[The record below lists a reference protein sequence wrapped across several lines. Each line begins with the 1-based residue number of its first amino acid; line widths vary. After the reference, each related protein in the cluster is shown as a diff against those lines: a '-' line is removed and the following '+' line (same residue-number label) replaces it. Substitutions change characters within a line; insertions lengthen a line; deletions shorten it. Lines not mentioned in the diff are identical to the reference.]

1 MRSATVISRMPASVV
16 PRRASSFLGLAAI
29 VCLILAACSPG
40 ADYPSLFPSVHD
52 IPPPRTDTPLDT
64 NQVQQATEDLIS
76 ARDHL
81 SAESQGAQ
89 AKNSTSSAV
98 KAAAKSVA
106 KSAANSS
113 AKSPDKSSHKSSA
126 TPATGPG
133 AARKQPGPP
142 VDARQTPGT
151 DAEQTAGA
159 ETK

>member
-76 ARDHL
+76 ARDRL
-81 SAESQGAQ
+81 TTEAQGAQ

-98 KAAAKSVA
+98 KPAA
-106 KSAANSS
+106 KSAANSP
-113 AKSPDKSSHKSSA
+113 AKSADKSSHKSSA
-126 TPATGPG
+126 TPATGPA
-133 AARKQPGPP
+133 AARKQPSPQ

>member
-1 MRSATVISRMPASVV
+1 MPASVV

-76 ARDHL
+76 ARDRL
-81 SAESQGAQ
+81 TTEAQGAQ
-89 AKNSTSSAV
+89 AKNSTGSAV
-98 KAAAKSVA
+98 KPAA
-106 KSAANSS
+106 KSAANSP
-113 AKSPDKSSHKSSA
+113 AKSADKSSHKSSA
-126 TPATGPG
+126 TPATGPAG
-133 AARKQPGPP
+133 KQPSPQ

>member
-1 MRSATVISRMPASVV
+1 VHSATVISRMPASVV

-76 ARDHL
+76 ARDRLTTEAH
-81 SAESQGAQ
+81 GAQ
-89 AKNSTSSAV
+89 AKNSTSLAV
-98 KAAAKSVA
+98 KPAA
-106 KSAANSS
+106 KSAANSP
-113 AKSPDKSSHKSSA
+113 AKSADKSSHKSSA
-126 TPATGPG
+126 TPATGPAG
-133 AARKQPGPP
+133 KQPSPQ

>member
-1 MRSATVISRMPASVV
+1 VHSATVISRMPASVV

-76 ARDHL
+76 ARDRL
-81 SAESQGAQ
+81 TAEAQGAQ

-98 KAAAKSVA
+98 KPAA
-106 KSAANSS
+106 KSAANSP
-113 AKSPDKSSHKSSA
+113 AKSADKSSHKSSA
-126 TPATGPG
+126 TPATGPA
-133 AARKQPGPP
+133 AARKQPSPQ

>member
-76 ARDHL
+76 ARDRL
-81 SAESQGAQ
+81 TTEAQGAQ
-89 AKNSTSSAV
+89 AKNSTSSEV
-98 KAAAKSVA
+98 KPAA
-106 KSAANSS
+106 KSAANSP
-113 AKSPDKSSHKSSA
+113 AKSADKSSHKSSA
-126 TPATGPG
+126 TPATGPA
-133 AARKQPGPP
+133 AARKQPSPQ

>member
-1 MRSATVISRMPASVV
+1 MPASVAR
-16 PRRASSFLGLAAI
+16 RRASSFLGLAAI
-29 VCLILAACSPG
+29 VCLVLTACSPG
-40 ADYPSLFPSVHD
+40 ADYPSPFPSVHD
-52 IPPPRTDTPLDT
+52 IPPSRTDTPLDR

-106 KSAANSS
+106 KSAANSP
-113 AKSPDKSSHKSSA
+113 AKAADKSSHKPSA

-133 AARKQPGPP
+133 AARKQPSPP
-142 VDARQTPGT
+142 VEARRTPGT